1 MHLAPFPAHQREHVL
16 ILNPVLE
23 SDQINKKVPDD
34 FNVDAPYGRGQAS
47 CSDGDDGLLSKGMGL
62 AG

>member
-16 ILNPVLE
+16 VLNRFLE

-34 FNVDAPYGRGQAS
+34 FNMDAPYGRGQA
-47 CSDGDDGLLSKGMGL
+47 CVSDGDDGLLGKGMGL